1 MMADRKQPIKTSSR
15 KHGSD
20 KTRRFPHL
28 KPLSVYS
35 RMVFYKATDS
45 CSVSPSWSPNSPSW
59 NSNLE
64 LSNSKTSF
72 GRKRR
77 LDDSCLDETYDTPP
91 KKPCFAKHPS
101 PASAY
106 VLDSFDAFRQ
116 VKLVSPQSSSVM
128 LEEIKRVEKPLSHQK
143 SLGQG
148 WIDGND
154 KTDGRISVSLTNVHS
169 SSPVIVHNEDSADVI
184 AFDYDV
190 DEIMCLSPIDS
201 ADVSADGL
209 EDFIQSPQIY
219 YEDLPAEEG
228 HSLWCSS
235 RQKQGKSECL
245 LGKDAQTG
253 IDEGYVTKSYYSADP
268 GESKVTTESE
278 ITKSDEVHFI
288 KSYKI
293 TIPNLSND
301 KTQPVSTP
309 FMSTP
314 FMSTPLDKFRELV
327 KRAPIL
333 SPKLDLDKESWS
345 SRTIICE
352 SVKASS
358 AISLSAN
365 LNLDAGDT
373 EALPTIP
380 FLNVNESKEGNIV
393 HEGTS
398 IQKSLV
404 CHYQEK
410 QTANQVKENKD
421 VLSVSQQQADSE
433 IRVMFREE
441 TDTTDSF
448 KNTLPLRVQV
458 KSKVILPNTQQPEAV
473 KAHQQPEK
481 KATSERQ
488 RNVFRDIPRP
498 VVLYREE
505 DWEKEKKVYVDSVTR
520 HMTDNVEDGVM
531 NELLQLMNTIANQ
544 RRGRDGRKWQHP
556 SDLTRRNYQLRNSNR
571 LLSLD
576 EWQNLNYRNH
586 RRFAKVPQMFKRSRV
601 L

>member
-1 MMADRKQPIKTSSR
+1 MMADRKQPIKSASR

-20 KTRRFPHL
+20 KTRSFPHL

-45 CSVSPSWSPNSPSW
+45 CLGSPSWSPDSPSW
-59 NSNLE
+59 NLNLE
-64 LSNSKTSF
+64 LSNSKTSV
-72 GRKRR
+72 GHKRR

-116 VKLVSPQSSSVM
+116 VKLVSPQSSSVI

-143 SLGQG
+143 SLGRG

-184 AFDYDV
+184 AFDYDEN
-190 DEIMCLSPIDS
+190 EIMCLSPIDS

-209 EDFIQSPQIY
+209 EDFIQSRQIY
-219 YEDLPAEEG
+219 YEEFPAEEG
-228 HSLWCSS
+228 HSSWCSS

-245 LGKDAQTG
+245 LGKDAQMG
-253 IDEGYVTKSYYSADP
+253 SDEGYVTKSYYSADP

-301 KTQPVSTP
+301 KTPPVSTP

-314 FMSTPLDKFRELV
+314 LEKFRELV
-327 KRAPIL
+327 KRTPIL

-345 SRTIICE
+345 SPTVICE

-358 AISLSAN
+358 AISLRAN
-365 LNLDAGDT
+365 VNLDAGNT
-373 EALPTIP
+373 EAFPRTIP

-393 HEGTS
+393 REGTS

-410 QTANQVKENKD
+410 QTANQVKAHED
-421 VLSVSQQQADSE
+421 VLSVSQQQTDSE

-448 KNTLPLRVQV
+448 KITLPLQVQV
-458 KSKVILPNTQQPEAV
+458 KSKVGLPNTQQPEAV
-473 KAHQQPEK
+473 KARARQQPEK
-481 KATSERQ
+481 KATSEGQ
-488 RNVFRDIPRP
+488 RNVFKDIPRP

-520 HMTDNVEDGVM
+520 HMTDNVEGVM
-531 NELLQLMNTIANQ
+531 NELLQLMNAIANQ
-544 RRGRDGRKWQHP
+544 RRGHDGRKWQHP

-576 EWQNLNYRNH
+576 EWQNLSYRNH

>member
-1 MMADRKQPIKTSSR
+1 MADRKQPIKTASR

-20 KTRRFPHL
+20 KTRHFPHL
-28 KPLSVYS
+28 KPLSAYS
-35 RMVFYKATDS
+35 RMVFYKATNS
-45 CSVSPSWSPNSPSW
+45 CSVSPSWSPNP
-59 NSNLE
+59 NPNLD
-64 LSNSKTSF
+64 LSNSRTAV

-116 VKLVSPQSSSVM
+116 VKLVSPQSSSVI
-128 LEEIKRVEKPLSHQK
+128 LEEIKRVEQPLSHQK
-143 SLGQG
+143 PLGQG
-148 WIDGND
+148 WIEGND
-154 KTDGRISVSLTNVHS
+154 KPDGQSSVSVTDVHS
-169 SSPVIVHNEDSADVI
+169 SSPVIVRSEDSADVI

-219 YEDLPAEEG
+219 YEEQLPAEEG
-228 HSLWCSS
+228 HSWRCSS
-235 RQKQGKSECL
+235 RQKQGKWECL
-245 LGKDAQTG
+245 LDKDAQAG
-253 IDEGYVTKSYYSADP
+253 SDEGYVTKSYYSADP
-268 GESKVTTESE
+268 GESKVTAESE
-278 ITKSDEVHFI
+278 ITKSDEMYFI

-301 KTQPVSTP
+301 KTPPVSTP
-309 FMSTP
+309 IMSTP
-314 FMSTPLDKFRELV
+314 SDKFRELV

-333 SPKLDLDKESWS
+333 SPKLDLEKESWS
-345 SRTIICE
+345 SPTVIRE

-358 AISLSAN
+358 ATSLSAN
-365 LNLDAGDT
+365 ANLDSANT
-373 EALPTIP
+373 EAFLTIP
-380 FLNVNESKEGNIV
+380 FLNVSKSKEGNIV

-398 IQKSLV
+398 IRKSLV
-404 CHYQEK
+404 C
-410 QTANQVKENKD
+410 QVKENED
-421 VLSVSQQQADSE
+421 VLLVSQQQSDSE
-433 IRVMFREE
+433 IQVTFREE
-441 TDTTDSF
+441 TDAADSF
-448 KNTLPLRVQV
+448 KNTLPLQVQ
-458 KSKVILPNTQQPEAV
+458 VILPNTQQPEAV
-473 KAHQQPEK
+473 KATARKQPEK
-481 KATSERQ
+481 KASSEGQ
-488 RNVFRDIPRP
+488 RNVFKDAPRP

-505 DWEKEKKVYVDSVTR
+505 DWEKEKKVYVDSVIR

-531 NELLQLMNTIANQ
+531 NELLQLMSTIANQ
-544 RRGRDGRKWQHP
+544 GRRHDGRTWHHP
-556 SDLTRRNYQLRNSNR
+556 SDLTRRNYRLRNSSR

-576 EWQNLNYRNH
+576 EWQNQSYRNY